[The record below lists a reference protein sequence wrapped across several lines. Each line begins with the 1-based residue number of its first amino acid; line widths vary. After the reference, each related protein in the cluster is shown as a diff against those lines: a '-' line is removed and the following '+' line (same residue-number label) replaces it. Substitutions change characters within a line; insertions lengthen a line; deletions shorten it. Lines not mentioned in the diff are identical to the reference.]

1 MAAWLATRLTNGMG
15 ELTGSIPTTL
25 KTLTIISAMAEKS
38 SVFRA
43 AALENCTAAV
53 GAAQTFNRVDPV
65 HGDKPAELVRS
76 NAEKLTALLNKKE
89 GAAALLSMG
98 GGLLSRGKAKAAEAA
113 KMAEDRGRQAA
124 KFADEKAR
132 EAAKLAE
139 EKAGQAK
146 AAAADGSMLGAVTA
160 AGGSVVSSRCT
171 QLCLLA
177 HKSLHREAEPSG
189 VGAGVESGGRGG
201 DGSGEGRGRA
211 GGVRRLCRPAQGRQ
225 GRRQGRARGGQGHP
239 RGGDARFH
247 RGGRSLPFDRSAGP
261 FSSVPS
267 ACSVLPA
274 SCVLSRCAF
283 CARFDGL
290 LR

>member
-1 MAAWLATRLTNGMG
+1 MSIFDDDSFNDIMGGFSPAPAPAPAGDSIYGDTPPPELATAAAPAPKPVPEEQLAAVTEDSESPADAAVTAALVEQAAAATPAEAAAMAAWLATRLTNGMG

-65 HGDKPAELVRS
+65 HGDKPAQLVRS

-160 AGGSVVSSRCT
+160 AGGSVVSS
-171 QLCLLA
+171 L
-177 HKSLHREAEPSG
+177 S
-189 VGAGVESGGRGG
+189 
-201 DGSGEGRGRA
+201 
-211 GGVRRLCRPAQGRQ
+211 AQKFAQ
-225 GRRQGRARGGQGHP
+225 
-239 RGGDARFH
+239 
-247 RGGRSLPFDRSAGP
+247 RS
-261 FSSVPS
+261 
-267 ACSVLPA
+267 
-274 SCVLSRCAF
+274 
-283 CARFDGL
+283 
-290 LR
+290 